1 MNAKLNITLI
11 LLLPAIL
18 VSSLWPQGL
27 NRKGSNF
34 EESPKFYADILDYF
48 GGNADST
55 LVSIFIEVPYNRVQ
69 FFKNGDKFVS
79 EYNISVSIL
88 DQDKEHLITENN
100 WEEKI
105 IANDFAESTSKLNY
119 NLSLKNFKLVPDKY
133 SVRISLDDKNSGNT
147 YVVNKQIEVRKFSP
161 DLDISDVMII
171 AKKTNINGDDK
182 IVPNIS
188 RNVISKKTGI
198 PIFYEINSNNKG
210 NFRIIYSINARSG
223 SKTFQDTVS
232 MNLEKE
238 KNQINYV
245 LKDSSLN
252 LGTYALTIDI
262 INLDTKQEASV
273 TSSFISRWS
282 GVPENVT
289 NLDQAINELVYIASQ
304 DELNYIKSAPNRAE
318 KINRFAEFWKKKDP
332 DPNDEDNQAFDEYYN
347 RVAYANDHFSH
358 YMEGW
363 KTDMG
368 MVYIVLGK
376 PDNVEHHPFDP
387 DSKPYEI
394 WEYYDLN
401 QSFVFMD
408 YTGFGDY
415 RLMNPSDFDYVR
427 SRINN

>member
-1 MNAKLNITLI
+1 MNTKLIIFLI

-18 VSSLWPQGL
+18 VSSLRAQEL

-34 EESPKFYADILDYF
+34 EESTKFYVDILDYF
-48 GGNADST
+48 SGNADST
-55 LVSIFIEVPYNRVQ
+55 LVSVFIEVPYNRVQ
-69 FFKNGDKFVS
+69 FFKNGDKFIS
-79 EYNISVSIL
+79 EYNISVSIY

-100 WEEKI
+100 WDEKI
-105 IANDFAESTSKLNY
+105 IAKEFAESTSKLNY
-119 NLSLKNFKLVPDKY
+119 NLSLKNFMLVPDKY
-133 SVRISLDDKNSGNT
+133 SVRISLDDKNSANT
-147 YVVNKQIEVRKFSP
+147 YVINKQIEVRKFSP
-161 DLDISDVMII
+161 ELDVSDVMII
-171 AKKTNINGDDK
+171 AENANINGDNK

-223 SKTFQDTVS
+223 AKSFHDTVS
-232 MNLEKE
+232 TTLEKG
-238 KNQINYV
+238 KNQVNYV

-252 LGTYALTIDI
+252 LGTYALKIDI
-262 INLDTKQEASV
+262 INLDTKQEASI

-289 NLDQAINELVYIASQ
+289 NLDQAINELVYIATQ
-304 DELNYIKSAPNRAE
+304 DELNYIENSPNRAE
-318 KINRFAEFWKKKDP
+318 KIKRFAEFWKKKDP
-332 DPNDEDNQAFDEYYN
+332 DANDEENQAFDEYYN
-347 RVAYANDHFSH
+347 RVAYANDHFSN